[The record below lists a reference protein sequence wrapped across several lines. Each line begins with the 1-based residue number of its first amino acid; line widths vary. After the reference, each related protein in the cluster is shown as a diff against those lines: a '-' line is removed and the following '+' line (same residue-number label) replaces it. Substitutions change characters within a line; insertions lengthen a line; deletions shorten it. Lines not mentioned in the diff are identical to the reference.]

1 MKKNLMIAI
10 GVLGLVAVMGS
21 SCVVYP
27 VGAVHGPGITVRYHA
42 VSGRRVLVVPRSVRP
57 GQGIIISGNRCVVQ
71 HVRSNRIHVMYPDG
85 RRVWIH
91 CQYR

>member
-1 MKKNLMIAI
+1 MKKKLMIAVSMLGLI
-10 GVLGLVAVMGS
+10 VVLGSG
-21 SCVVYP
+21 CVVYP

-57 GQGIIISGNRCVVQ
+57 GQAIIISGNRCVV
-71 HVRSNRIHVMYPDG
+71 HSVRSNRIHVAYPDG

>member
-1 MKKNLMIAI
+1 MKRHLIMAI
-10 GVLGLVAVMGS
+10 GVLGLMAALGT

-27 VGAVHGPGITVRYHA
+27 VGPVRGPGVTVRYHA

-57 GQGIIISGNRCVVQ
+57 GHNIIISGNRCVV
-71 HVRSNRIHVMYPDG
+71 HRVRSNRIQVVYADG
-85 RRVWIH
+85 RRVWIA